1 SSAFGFSGQKCS
13 ACSRAVIHEDLYD
26 QVLERA
32 IELTKELSVGNP
44 YEDTYMGPVINQKQF
59 DKIKD
64 YIAVGKEEGE
74 LKIGCKTNDSYG
86 NIVHQTIFADVDP
99 NERIIQEEIFIP
111 VLAYSK
117 AKDFDEMLEIA
128 NNTQYGLTGAVI
140 TNTRENW
147 HKACRDFDVGNLY
160 LNRG

>member
-1 SSAFGFSGQKCS
+1 
-13 ACSRAVIHEDLYD
+13 
-26 QVLERA
+26 
-32 IELTKELSVGNP
+32 ELSVGNP
-44 YEDTYMGPVINQKQF
+44 YENTYMGPVINQKQC

-64 YIAVGKEEGE
+64 NIVVSKEEGE
-74 LKIGCKTNDSYG
+74 LKIVGKRNDREGYFV
-86 NIVHQTIFADVDP
+86 NQTIFAGVDRSG
-99 NERIIQEEIFIP
+99 RIMQEEIFRP
-111 VLAYSK
+111 VLAFSK

-160 LNRG
+160 LNRGCTAAVVGYHPFGGFKMSGTDAK

>member
-1 SSAFGFSGQKCS
+1 
-13 ACSRAVIHEDLYD
+13 IHEDLYD

-74 LKIGCKTNDSYG
+74 LKIGGKTDDSEGYF
-86 NIVHQTIFADVDP
+86 VHPTIFAGVDP
-99 NERIIQEEIFIP
+99 NASIMKEEIFGP
-111 VLAYSK
+111 VLAFTK
-117 AKDFDEMLEIA
+117 EKDFDEMLEIA
-128 NNTQYGLTGAVI
+128 NNTQYSLTGAVI
-140 TNTRENW
+140 TNTPENW
-147 HKACRDFDVGNLY
+147 HKACHDF
-160 LNRG
+160 